1 MLCLEPPYLH
11 FPFSTASNTTTFTK
25 SKLAHAREQKIN
37 IDLAHSEEQHH
48 LEPSLVDRPP
58 TSIKIIRV
66 RNTGGQ
72 RTRIKFIPP
81 AADSCFRLITN
92 KKGYIYPGECE
103 TVQVEFRCISWAP
116 VQDTFSVLSSEM
128 DKLTVKLIAFPALQD
143 IQIPHQFE
151 FGMLSINQTKEKFIN
166 IPNKTNVDFNYL
178 VEIVEE
184 LPSNC
189 FSISPMEGVL
199 KANSDTLV
207 TIMFKPFKLCR
218 AHCVFTIRTNQFA
231 FIPLQCKAMGDAQ
244 LLSHSILPSIGM
256 HIPIKTVYNRSKEI
270 RENRIIAIKDSK
282 HPFLPA
288 RLPKPLDCIAQPN
301 SLIALNDQAV
311 SLHYT
316 FDEEL
321 HAREELQRRKH
332 LSMFVCIG
340 EDVDCETF
348 ANVEHNQKLQS
359 VSTKHSSDTLS
370 TPDIIRSYITSSQD
384 TILSN
389 MRIQTSDVKHSYDS
403 LVISPSEQPNARLGW
418 LFIKA
423 GWKIIYQ
430 TRASKRIR
438 LLKAS
443 QGNEPEW
450 YSQSK
455 KNPSYLDARLERVV
469 ASIPSKPTDFR
480 YTPLKTYDTP
490 IMDIIPFARSVVVP
504 NVKSK
509 YAERMGYKRDITLE
523 ETSVVQVTLPLIQF
537 EKTVSKPVLKK
548 EPASIKIMG
557 ITDPPFGSI
566 FNPLPGIEPTHA
578 QTSSIY
584 DEASL
589 HHIFHS
595 QKIFNLESYE
605 RLTLVESR
613 LKQVCLDMSIGFY
626 DSDLV

>member
-11 FPFSTASNTTTFTK
+11 FPFSTASNATTFTK

-244 LLSHSILPSIGM
+244 LLSH
-256 HIPIKTVYNRSKEI
+256 
-270 RENRIIAIKDSK
+270 
-282 HPFLPA
+282 
-288 RLPKPLDCIAQPN
+288 

-537 EKTVSKPVLKK
+537 EKTGKTV
-548 EPASIKIMG
+548 
-557 ITDPPFGSI
+557 
-566 FNPLPGIEPTHA
+566 
-578 QTSSIY
+578 
-584 DEASL
+584 
-589 HHIFHS
+589 
-595 QKIFNLESYE
+595 
-605 RLTLVESR
+605 
-613 LKQVCLDMSIGFY
+613 
-626 DSDLV
+626 